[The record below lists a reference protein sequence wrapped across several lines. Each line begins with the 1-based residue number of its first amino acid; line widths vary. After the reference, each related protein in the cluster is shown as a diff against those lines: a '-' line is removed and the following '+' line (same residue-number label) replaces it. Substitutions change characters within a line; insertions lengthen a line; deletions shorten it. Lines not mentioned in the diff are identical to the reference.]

1 MSETSNHAPALLEG
15 SAPKRL
21 AAFSAPLVAA
31 NLLQYVYQFVD
42 MGVVGNV
49 VGESG
54 LVAVSNAS
62 TIVFIISSIA
72 IGLMSGCTVAV
83 GNRVG
88 ARDEQGQRSAFAASL
103 GVALLGAAAITVAG
117 CTLAHPV
124 FSLMGVPDTSFAQTV
139 AYLEVISLG
148 AAGLFLLNAA
158 CAFLRAQGDSL
169 GPLAI
174 MAFSAAGNVVL
185 DFALIAGAGLG
196 VVGAAVATVSAQGA
210 GAVFALW
217 LARRRY
223 ASARGI
229 IRSLADGRER
239 RVVLV
244 SARGVLQ
251 VGVPMAVQQAVINL
265 SYVFVTAWLNSYG
278 PTIAAASGVGLKIS
292 TIAGLPCWG
301 IGQAISAAVS
311 QSIGAQN
318 PKRAVTFAR
327 SGCLTSIAVTVGIQI
342 VVQLGAEW
350 LVSLFGES
358 SRELTEAA
366 VLYLRITCSING
378 LFYASMY
385 ALDSFALASG
395 APKLALANSLIDAFV
410 IRAGLA
416 WALSAFLGFG
426 FVGIYIAQAA
436 APAIPALI
444 GFVYLQAW
452 TRRNCISN
460 SSNK

>member
-1 MSETSNHAPALLEG
+1 MSTSTDHTPSLLEG

-49 VGESG
+49 VGETG

-88 ARDEQGQRSAFAASL
+88 ARDEQGQRRAFAASL
-103 GVALLGAAAITVAG
+103 GVALLGAAAITLAG
-117 CTLAHPV
+117 TVLAHPV
-124 FSLMGVPDTSFAQTV
+124 FSLMGVPVASLAQTV

-148 AAGLFLLNAA
+148 AVGLFLLNAA
-158 CAFLRAQGDSL
+158 CAFLRAQGDSV

-174 MAFSAAGNVVL
+174 MAFSAAANVIL
-185 DFALIAGAGLG
+185 DFILIAGVGLG
-196 VVGAAVATVSAQGA
+196 VVGAAIATVSAQGT

-223 ASARGI
+223 ASARGMLSSL
-229 IRSLADGRER
+229 RSTRER
-239 RVVLV
+239 KEAFA
-244 SARGVLQ
+244 SARAVLR
-251 VGVPMAVQQAVINL
+251 VGIPMAVQQAVINL

-278 PTIAAASGVGLKIS
+278 STIAAASGVGLKIS

-311 QSIGAQN
+311 QSIGAGM
-318 PKRAVTFAR
+318 PKRAVAFAR
-327 SGCLTSIAVTVGIQI
+327 SGCLMSIAVTVGIQI
-342 VVQLGAEW
+342 VVQLGAGW
-350 LVSLFGES
+350 FVSLFGES
-358 SRELTEAA
+358 SQELTEAA
-366 VLYLRITCSING
+366 VLYLRITCSVNG
-378 LFYASMY
+378 IFYASMY

-410 IRAGLA
+410 VRAGLA
-416 WALSAFLGFG
+416 WLLSAPLGLGFIG
-426 FVGIYIAQAA
+426 VYVAQAA
-436 APAIPALI
+436 APVLPAVI
-444 GFVYLQAW
+444 GFVYLQLW
-452 TRRNCISN
+452 TRRNLPR
-460 SSNK
+460 

>member
-1 MSETSNHAPALLEG
+1 MSESTDHAPSLLEG

-88 ARDEQGQRSAFAASL
+88 ARDEQGQRRAFVASL
-103 GVALLGAAAITVAG
+103 GVALLGVAAITLAG
-117 CTLAHPV
+117 TTLARPV
-124 FSLMGVPDTSFAQTV
+124 FLLMDVPDASLAQTT
-139 AYLEVISLG
+139 AYLEVVSLG
-148 AAGLFLLNAA
+148 AVGLFLLNAA
-158 CAFLRAQGDSL
+158 CAFLRAQGDSA

-174 MAFSAAGNVVL
+174 MAVSAVANVIL
-185 DFALIAGAGLG
+185 DLVLIAGVGLG

-210 GAVFALW
+210 GAIFALW

-223 ASARGI
+223 PSARDLL
-229 IRSLADGRER
+229 RSARDAQER
-239 RVVLV
+239 GEALTA
-244 SARGVLQ
+244 ARGVLC

-265 SYVFVTAWLNSYG
+265 SYVFVTAWLNFYG

-292 TIAGLPCWG
+292 TVAGLPCWG
-301 IGQAISAAVS
+301 IGQAVSASVS
-311 QSIGAQN
+311 QSIGAGM
-318 PKRAVTFAR
+318 PKRAVEFAR
-327 SGCLTSIAVTVGIQI
+327 SGLLVSIVVTVSIQIAVQF
-342 VVQLGAEW
+342 GAEW

-358 SRELTEAA
+358 GKDLTEAA
-366 VLYLRITCSING
+366 VLYLRITCSVNG
-378 LFYASMY
+378 IFYASMY

-395 APKLALANSLIDAFV
+395 APKLALANSLIDALV
-410 IRAGLA
+410 MRAGLA
-416 WALSAFLGFG
+416 WLLSVPLGCG
-426 FVGIYIAQAA
+426 FIGIYAAQAA
-436 APAIPALI
+436 ASVLPAII
-444 GFVYLQAW
+444 GFAYLRLW
-452 TRRNCISN
+452 SKRNLPE
-460 SSNK
+460 

>member
-1 MSETSNHAPALLEG
+1 MSQSTDHAPSLLEG

-21 AAFSAPLVAA
+21 AAFSAPLIAA

-49 VGESG
+49 VGETG
-54 LVAVSNAS
+54 LVAISNAS
-62 TIVFIISSIA
+62 AIVFIISSIA

-88 ARDEQGQRSAFAASL
+88 ARDEAGQRRAFTASL
-103 GVALLGAAAITVAG
+103 GVALLGAAATTLAG
-117 CTLAHPV
+117 TALAHPV
-124 FSLMGVPDTSFAQTV
+124 FSLMGVPGASLDQTA

-148 AAGLFLLNAA
+148 AVGLFLLNAA
-158 CAFLRAQGDSL
+158 CAFLRAQGDSV

-174 MAFSAAGNVVL
+174 MAFSAVANVAL
-185 DFALIAGAGLG
+185 DLVLIAGAGLD
-196 VVGAAVATVSAQGA
+196 VVGAAVATVAAQGA

-223 ASARGI
+223 SSARSLL
-229 IRSLADGRER
+229 RSMRDVRER
-239 RVVLV
+239 EKALAAGQDVLRVG
-244 SARGVLQ
+244 A
-251 VGVPMAVQQAVINL
+251 PMAVQQAVINL

-301 IGQAISAAVS
+301 IGQAVSAAVS
-311 QSIGAQN
+311 QSIGARM

-327 SGCLTSIAVTVGIQI
+327 SGCLMAVAVTVCIQI
-342 VVQLGAEW
+342 VIQLSAEW
-350 LVSLFGES
+350 LVSFFGES

-366 VLYLRITCSING
+366 VLYLRITCSVNG
-378 LFYASMY
+378 VFYAAMY

-395 APKLALANSLIDAFV
+395 APKLALANSLIDAFAV
-410 IRAGLA
+410 RAGLA
-416 WALSAFLGFG
+416 WLLSVPLDFG
-426 FVGIYIAQAA
+426 FIGVYAAQAA
-436 APAIPALI
+436 APVLPALI
-444 GFVYLQAW
+444 GFVYLRLW
-452 TRRNCISN
+452 TRRNLTT
-460 SSNK
+460 

>member
-1 MSETSNHAPALLEG
+1 MSASADHTSSLLEG

-42 MGVVGNV
+42 MGVVGNI
-49 VGESG
+49 VGETG
-54 LVAVSNAS
+54 LVAISNAS
-62 TIVFIISSIA
+62 AIVFIISSIA

-88 ARDEQGQRSAFAASL
+88 ARDEQGQRHAFAASI
-103 GVALLGAAAITVAG
+103 GVALLGAAATTLAG
-117 CTLAHPV
+117 TALAHPI
-124 FSLMGVPDTSFAQTV
+124 FSLMGVPDASLVQTA

-148 AAGLFLLNAA
+148 AVGLFLLNAA

-174 MAFSAAGNVVL
+174 MAFSAVANVIL

-196 VVGAAVATVSAQGA
+196 VVGAAIATVAAQGA

-223 ASARGI
+223 ASARSVL
-229 IRSLADGRER
+229 RSMREARER
-239 RVVLV
+239 GKAIAAARDVLRVG
-244 SARGVLQ
+244 A
-251 VGVPMAVQQAVINL
+251 PMAAQQAVINL
-265 SYVFVTAWLNSYG
+265 SYVLVTAWLNSYG

-301 IGQAISAAVS
+301 VGQAVSAAVS
-311 QSIGAQN
+311 QSIGAGM
-318 PKRAVTFAR
+318 PERAVAFAK
-327 SGCLTSIAVTVGIQI
+327 SGCLMAIAVTVCIQI
-342 VVQLGAEW
+342 VVQLGPEW

-358 SRELTEAA
+358 SRELIDAA
-366 VLYLRITCSING
+366 VLYLRITCSVNG
-378 LFYASMY
+378 IFYASMY

-395 APKLALANSLIDAFV
+395 APKLALANSLIDAFAM
-410 IRAGLA
+410 RAGLA
-416 WALSAFLGFG
+416 WILSAPLGCG
-426 FVGIYIAQAA
+426 FIGIYAAQAA
-436 APAIPALI
+436 APVLPAVV
-444 GFVYLQAW
+444 GFVYLQLWA
-452 TRRNCISN
+452 RRNLSR
-460 SSNK
+460 

>member
-1 MSETSNHAPALLEG
+1 MSESTDHAPSLLEG

-88 ARDEQGQRSAFAASL
+88 ARDEQGQRRAFVASL
-103 GVALLGAAAITVAG
+103 GVALLGVAAITLAG
-117 CTLAHPV
+117 TTLARPV
-124 FSLMGVPDTSFAQTV
+124 FLLMDVPDASLAQTT
-139 AYLEVISLG
+139 AYLEVVSLG
-148 AAGLFLLNAA
+148 AVGLFLLNAA
-158 CAFLRAQGDSL
+158 CAFLRAQGDSA

-174 MAFSAAGNVVL
+174 MAVSAVANVIL
-185 DFALIAGAGLG
+185 DLVLIAGVGLG

-210 GAVFALW
+210 GAIFALW

-223 ASARGI
+223 PSARDLL
-229 IRSLADGRER
+229 RSARDAQER
-239 RVVLV
+239 GEALTA
-244 SARGVLQ
+244 ARGVLC

-265 SYVFVTAWLNSYG
+265 SYVFVTAWLNFYG

-292 TIAGLPCWG
+292 TVAGLPCWG
-301 IGQAISAAVS
+301 IGQAVSASVS
-311 QSIGAQN
+311 QSIGAGM
-318 PKRAVTFAR
+318 PKRAVEFAR
-327 SGCLTSIAVTVGIQI
+327 SGLLVSIVVTVGIQI
-342 VVQLGAEW
+342 VVQFGAEG

-358 SRELTEAA
+358 SRELTQAA
-366 VLYLRITCSING
+366 VLIV
-378 LFYASMY
+378 
-385 ALDSFALASG
+385 
-395 APKLALANSLIDAFV
+395 V
-410 IRAGLA
+410 IR
-416 WALSAFLGFG
+416 
-426 FVGIYIAQAA
+426 
-436 APAIPALI
+436 
-444 GFVYLQAW
+444 
-452 TRRNCISN
+452 
-460 SSNK
+460 

>member
-1 MSETSNHAPALLEG
+1 MSESTDHAPFLLEG

-83 GNRVG
+83 GNRAG
-88 ARDEQGQRSAFAASL
+88 ARDEQGQRCAFVASL
-103 GVALLGAAAITVAG
+103 GVALLGAAAITLTG
-117 CTLAHPV
+117 TTLARPI
-124 FSLMGVPDTSFAQTV
+124 FSLMDVPDASLAQTI
-139 AYLEVISLG
+139 AYLEVVSLG
-148 AAGLFLLNAA
+148 VVGLFLLNAA
-158 CAFLRAQGDSL
+158 CAFLRAQGDSA

-174 MAFSAAGNVVL
+174 MTVSAVANVVL
-185 DFALIAGAGLG
+185 DLVLIAGAGLG

-223 ASARGI
+223 PSARGLL
-229 IRSLADGRER
+229 RFVRDVQER
-239 RVVLV
+239 AEVLTA
-244 SARGVLQ
+244 ARGVLR
-251 VGVPMAVQQAVINL
+251 VGAPVAVQQAVINL
-265 SYVFVTAWLNSYG
+265 SYVFVTAWLNFYG

-292 TIAGLPCWG
+292 TVAGLPCWG
-301 IGQAISAAVS
+301 IGQAVSASVS
-311 QSIGAQN
+311 QSIGAGM
-318 PKRAVTFAR
+318 PKRAVEFAR
-327 SGCLTSIAVTVGIQI
+327 SGLLMSIVVTVGIQI
-342 VVQLGAEW
+342 VVQFGAEG

-358 SRELTEAA
+358 SRELTQAA
-366 VLYLRITCSING
+366 VLFLRITCSVNG
-378 LFYASMY
+378 IFYASMY

-395 APKLALANSLIDAFV
+395 APKLALANSLIDAF
-410 IRAGLA
+410 IMRMGLA
-416 WALSAFLGFG
+416 WLLSAPLGCG
-426 FVGIYIAQAA
+426 FIGIYTAQAA
-436 APAIPALI
+436 APVLPAII
-444 GFVYLQAW
+444 GFAYLRLW
-452 TRRNCISN
+452 TRRNSPVHQ
-460 SSNK
+460 

>member
-1 MSETSNHAPALLEG
+1 MSESTDHAPSLLEG

-83 GNRVG
+83 GNRAG
-88 ARDEQGQRSAFAASL
+88 ARDEQGQRRAFVASL
-103 GVALLGAAAITVAG
+103 GVALLGAAAITLTG
-117 CTLAHPV
+117 TTLARPI
-124 FSLMGVPDTSFAQTV
+124 FSLMDVPDASLAQTI
-139 AYLEVISLG
+139 AYLEVVSLG
-148 AAGLFLLNAA
+148 VVGLFLLNAA
-158 CAFLRAQGDSL
+158 CAFLRAQGDSA

-174 MAFSAAGNVVL
+174 MTVSAVANVVL
-185 DFALIAGAGLG
+185 DLVLIAGAGLG
-196 VVGAAVATVSAQGA
+196 VVGAAVATVSAQGS

-223 ASARGI
+223 PSARGLL
-229 IRSLADGRER
+229 RFVRDVQER
-239 RVVLV
+239 AEVLTA
-244 SARGVLQ
+244 ARGVLH
-251 VGVPMAVQQAVINL
+251 VGAPVAVQQAVINL
-265 SYVFVTAWLNSYG
+265 SYVFVTAWLNLYG

-292 TIAGLPCWG
+292 TVAGLPCWG
-301 IGQAISAAVS
+301 IGQAVSASVS
-311 QSIGAQN
+311 QSIGAGM
-318 PKRAVTFAR
+318 PKRAVEFAR
-327 SGCLTSIAVTVGIQI
+327 SGLLMSIVVTVGIQI
-342 VVQLGAEW
+342 VVQFGAEG

-358 SRELTEAA
+358 SREFTQAA
-366 VLYLRITCSING
+366 VLYLRITCSVNG
-378 LFYASMY
+378 IFYASMY

-410 IRAGLA
+410 MRMGLA
-416 WALSAFLGFG
+416 WLLSAPLGCG
-426 FVGIYIAQAA
+426 FIGIYAAQAA
-436 APAIPALI
+436 APVLPAII
-444 GFVYLQAW
+444 GFAYLRLWA
-452 TRRNCISN
+452 RRNSPAHQ
-460 SSNK
+460 

>member
-1 MSETSNHAPALLEG
+1 MSASADHTSSLLEG

-21 AAFSAPLVAA
+21 AAFSAPLIAA

-49 VGESG
+49 VGEAG

-62 TIVFIISSIA
+62 AIVFIISSIA

-88 ARDEQGQRSAFAASL
+88 ARDEQGQRHAFAASI
-103 GVALLGAAAITVAG
+103 GVALLGAAATTLAG
-117 CTLAHPV
+117 TALAHPI
-124 FSLMGVPDTSFAQTV
+124 FSLMGVPDASLVQTA

-148 AAGLFLLNAA
+148 AVGLFLLNAA

-174 MAFSAAGNVVL
+174 MAFSAVANVIL

-196 VVGAAVATVSAQGA
+196 VVGAAIATVAAQGA

-223 ASARGI
+223 ASARSVL
-229 IRSLADGRER
+229 RSMREARER
-239 RVVLV
+239 GKAIAAARDVLRVG
-244 SARGVLQ
+244 A
-251 VGVPMAVQQAVINL
+251 PMAAQQAVINL
-265 SYVFVTAWLNSYG
+265 SYVLVTAWLNSYG

-301 IGQAISAAVS
+301 VGQAVSAAVS
-311 QSIGAQN
+311 QSIGAGM
-318 PKRAVTFAR
+318 PERAVAFAK
-327 SGCLTSIAVTVGIQI
+327 SGCLMAIAVTVCIQI
-342 VVQLGAEW
+342 VVQLGPEW

-358 SRELTEAA
+358 SRELIDAA
-366 VLYLRITCSING
+366 VLYLRITCSVNG
-378 LFYASMY
+378 IFYASMY

-395 APKLALANSLIDAFV
+395 APKLALANSLIDAFAM
-410 IRAGLA
+410 RAGLA
-416 WALSAFLGFG
+416 WILSAPLGCG
-426 FVGIYIAQAA
+426 FIGIYAAQAA
-436 APAIPALI
+436 APVLPAVV
-444 GFVYLQAW
+444 GFVYLQLWA
-452 TRRNCISN
+452 RRNLSR
-460 SSNK
+460 

>member
-1 MSETSNHAPALLEG
+1 MSESTDRAPFLLEG

-83 GNRVG
+83 GNRAG
-88 ARDEQGQRSAFAASL
+88 ARDEQGQRRAFVASL
-103 GVALLGAAAITVAG
+103 GVALLGAAAVTLTG
-117 CTLAHPV
+117 TTLARPI
-124 FSLMGVPDTSFAQTV
+124 FSLMDVPDASLAQTI
-139 AYLEVISLG
+139 AYLEVVSLG
-148 AAGLFLLNAA
+148 VVGLFLLNAA
-158 CAFLRAQGDSL
+158 CAFLRAQGDSA

-174 MAFSAAGNVVL
+174 MTVSAIANVVL
-185 DFALIAGAGLG
+185 DLVLIAGAGLG

-223 ASARGI
+223 PSARGLL
-229 IRSLADGRER
+229 RFVRDVQER
-239 RVVLV
+239 AEVLTA
-244 SARGVLQ
+244 ARGVLR
-251 VGVPMAVQQAVINL
+251 VGAPVAVQQAVINL
-265 SYVFVTAWLNSYG
+265 SYVFVTAWLNFYG

-292 TIAGLPCWG
+292 TVAGLPCWG
-301 IGQAISAAVS
+301 IGQAVSASVS
-311 QSIGAQN
+311 QSIGAGM
-318 PKRAVTFAR
+318 PKRAVEFAR
-327 SGCLTSIAVTVGIQI
+327 SGLLVSIVVTVGIQI
-342 VVQLGAEW
+342 VVQFGAEW

-358 SRELTEAA
+358 GKDLTEAA
-366 VLYLRITCSING
+366 VLYLRITCSVNG
-378 LFYASMY
+378 IFYASMY

-410 IRAGLA
+410 MRMGLA
-416 WALSAFLGFG
+416 WLLSAPLGCG
-426 FVGIYIAQAA
+426 FIGIYAAQAA
-436 APAIPALI
+436 APVLPAII
-444 GFVYLQAW
+444 GFAYLRLWA
-452 TRRNCISN
+452 RRNSPAHQ
-460 SSNK
+460 

>member
-1 MSETSNHAPALLEG
+1 MSHTTEHAPSLLEG

-21 AAFSAPLVAA
+21 ATFSAPLVAA

-62 TIVFIISSIA
+62 AIVFIISSIA

-88 ARDEQGQRSAFAASL
+88 ARDEQGQRHAFAASI
-103 GVALLGAAAITVAG
+103 GVALLGAAATTLTGTV
-117 CTLAHPV
+117 LAHPI
-124 FSLMGVPDTSFAQTV
+124 FSLMGVPEASLAQTA

-148 AAGLFLLNAA
+148 AIGLFLLNAA

-174 MAFSAAGNVVL
+174 MAFSAATNVAL
-185 DFALIAGAGLG
+185 DLILIAGAGLG
-196 VVGAAVATVSAQGA
+196 VVGAAVATVAAQGA

-223 ASARGI
+223 ASARSLL
-229 IRSLADGRER
+229 RSARDGRER
-239 RVVLV
+239 GKAIAAARDVL
-244 SARGVLQ
+244 R

-301 IGQAISAAVS
+301 IGQAVSAAVS
-311 QSIGAQN
+311 QSIGAGM
-318 PKRAVTFAR
+318 PKRAVAFAR
-327 SGCLTSIAVTVGIQI
+327 SGCLMAVAVTVCIQ
-342 VVQLGAEW
+342 VAVQLGAKW

-358 SRELTEAA
+358 SQELTEAA
-366 VLYLRITCSING
+366 VLYLRITCSVNG
-378 LFYASMY
+378 VFYAAMY

-395 APKLALANSLIDAFV
+395 APRLALANSLIDAFAV
-410 IRAGLA
+410 RAGLA
-416 WALSAFLGFG
+416 WLLSAPLGFG
-426 FVGIYIAQAA
+426 FIGIYAAQAA
-436 APAIPALI
+436 APVLPALV
-444 GFVYLQAW
+444 GFVYLRLWA
-452 TRRNCISN
+452 RRNLTT
-460 SSNK
+460 

>member
-1 MSETSNHAPALLEG
+1 MSVSTDHTSSLLEG

-21 AAFSAPLVAA
+21 AAFSAPLIAA

-49 VGESG
+49 VGEAG

-88 ARDEQGQRSAFAASL
+88 ARDEQGQRRAFAASL
-103 GVALLGAAAITVAG
+103 GVALLGAAATTLAGTV
-117 CTLAHPV
+117 LAHPV
-124 FSLMGVPDTSFAQTV
+124 FSLMGVPDASLAQTV

-148 AAGLFLLNAA
+148 AVGLFLLNAA
-158 CAFLRAQGDSL
+158 CAFLRAQGDSV

-174 MAFSAAGNVVL
+174 MAFSAVSNVVL
-185 DFALIAGAGLG
+185 DIVLIACVGLG
-196 VVGAAVATVSAQGA
+196 VVGAAVATVSAQGV

-223 ASARGI
+223 TSARSVL
-229 IRSLADGRER
+229 RSMRDARER
-239 RVVLV
+239 EKALT
-244 SARGVLQ
+244 AAQGVLH

-265 SYVFVTAWLNSYG
+265 SYVLVTAWLNSYG

-301 IGQAISAAVS
+301 IGQAISASVS
-311 QSIGAQN
+311 QSIGAGMS
-318 PKRAVTFAR
+318 KRAVAFAR
-327 SGCLTSIAVTVGIQI
+327 SGCLMSIAVTVGIQI

-350 LVSLFGES
+350 FVSLFGEPS
-358 SRELTEAA
+358 QELTEAA

-378 LFYASMY
+378 IFYASMY

-395 APKLALANSLIDAFV
+395 APKLALVNSLIDAFAM
-410 IRAGLA
+410 RAGLA
-416 WALSAFLGFG
+416 WLLSAPLGLG
-426 FVGIYIAQAA
+426 FVGIYAAQAA
-436 APAIPALI
+436 APVVPAIV
-444 GFVYLQAW
+444 GFAYLQLWAKKNL
-452 TRRNCISN
+452 RRQQALR
-460 SSNK
+460 

>member
-1 MSETSNHAPALLEG
+1 MSESTDHAPFLLEG

-83 GNRVG
+83 GNRAG
-88 ARDEQGQRSAFAASL
+88 ARDEQGQRRAFVASL
-103 GVALLGAAAITVAG
+103 GVALLGAAAITLTG
-117 CTLAHPV
+117 TTLARPI
-124 FSLMGVPDTSFAQTV
+124 FSLMDVPDASLAQTI
-139 AYLEVISLG
+139 AYLEVVSLG
-148 AAGLFLLNAA
+148 VVGLFLLNAA
-158 CAFLRAQGDSL
+158 CAFLRAQGDSA

-174 MAFSAAGNVVL
+174 MTVSAVANVVL
-185 DFALIAGAGLG
+185 DLVLIAGAGLG

-223 ASARGI
+223 PSARGLL
-229 IRSLADGRER
+229 RFVRDVQER
-239 RVVLV
+239 AEVLTA
-244 SARGVLQ
+244 ARGVLR
-251 VGVPMAVQQAVINL
+251 VGAPVAVQQAVINL
-265 SYVFVTAWLNSYG
+265 SYVFVTAWLNFYG

-301 IGQAISAAVS
+301 IGQAVSASVS
-311 QSIGAQN
+311 QSIGAGM
-318 PKRAVTFAR
+318 PKRAVEFAR
-327 SGCLTSIAVTVGIQI
+327 SGLLMSIVVTVGIQI
-342 VVQLGAEW
+342 VVQFGAEG

-358 SRELTEAA
+358 SREFTQAA
-366 VLYLRITCSING
+366 VLYLRITCSVNG
-378 LFYASMY
+378 IFYASMY

-395 APKLALANSLIDAFV
+395 APKLALANSLIDAF
-410 IRAGLA
+410 IMRMGLA
-416 WALSAFLGFG
+416 WLLSAPLGCG
-426 FVGIYIAQAA
+426 FVGIYAAQAA
-436 APAIPALI
+436 APVLPALI
-444 GFVYLQAW
+444 GFAYLRLWA
-452 TRRNCISN
+452 RRN
-460 SSNK
+460 SSVQRLP

>member
-1 MSETSNHAPALLEG
+1 MSESTSHAPSLLEG

-21 AAFSAPLVAA
+21 AAFAAPLVAA

-49 VGESG
+49 VGEAG

-62 TIVFIISSIA
+62 TIVFIVSSIA

-88 ARDEQGQRSAFAASL
+88 ARDEQGQRRAFAASL
-103 GVALLGAAAITVAG
+103 GVALLGSAATAAAG
-117 CTLAHPV
+117 CALAHPI
-124 FSLMGVPDTSFAQTV
+124 FSLMGVPDASLGQT
-139 AYLEVISLG
+139 AAFLEVISLG
-148 AAGLFLLNAA
+148 AVGLFLLNAA

-174 MAFSAAGNVVL
+174 MAFSAAGNVIL
-185 DFALIAGAGLG
+185 DFALIAGVGLG
-196 VVGAAVATVSAQGA
+196 VVGAAVATVAAQGA

-217 LARRRY
+217 LSRRRY
-223 ASARGI
+223 
-229 IRSLADGRER
+229 
-239 RVVLV
+239 V
-244 SARGVLQ
+244 SARGLLRSVRDGRARGEVLASARTVLR
-251 VGVPMAVQQAVINL
+251 VGLPMAVQQAVINL
-265 SYVFVTAWLNSYG
+265 SYVFVTAWLNAYG

-292 TIAGLPCWG
+292 TLAGLPCWG
-301 IGQAISAAVS
+301 IGQAISAAAS
-311 QSIGAQN
+311 QGIGAGN
-318 PKRAVTFAR
+318 PKRAVEFAR
-327 SGCLTSIAVTVGIQI
+327 SGCLMSIAVTVGIQVI
-342 VVQLGAEW
+342 VQLSAGW

-358 SRELTEAA
+358 SQELADAA
-366 VLYLRITCSING
+366 VLYLRITCSVNG

-395 APKLALANSLIDAFV
+395 APKLALVNSLIDAFA

-416 WALSAFLGFG
+416 WVLSAPLGMG

-436 APAIPALI
+436 APVIPAI
-444 GFVYLQAW
+444 VGFAYLQIWA
-452 TRRNCISN
+452 RRNQSE
-460 SSNK
+460 

>member
-1 MSETSNHAPALLEG
+1 MSESTDHAPSLLEG

-88 ARDEQGQRSAFAASL
+88 ARDEQGQRRAFVASL
-103 GVALLGAAAITVAG
+103 GVALLGVAAITLAG
-117 CTLAHPV
+117 TTLARPV
-124 FSLMGVPDTSFAQTV
+124 FLLMDVPDASLAQTT
-139 AYLEVISLG
+139 AYLEVVSLG
-148 AAGLFLLNAA
+148 AVGLFLLNAA
-158 CAFLRAQGDSL
+158 CAFLRAQGDAA

-174 MAFSAAGNVVL
+174 MAVSAVANVIL
-185 DFALIAGAGLG
+185 DLVLIAGVGLG

-210 GAVFALW
+210 GAIFALW

-223 ASARGI
+223 PSARDLL
-229 IRSLADGRER
+229 RSARDAQER
-239 RVVLV
+239 GEALTA
-244 SARGVLQ
+244 ARGVLC

-265 SYVFVTAWLNSYG
+265 SYVFVTAWLNFYG

-292 TIAGLPCWG
+292 TVAGLPCWG
-301 IGQAISAAVS
+301 IGQAVSASVS
-311 QSIGAQN
+311 QSIGAGM
-318 PKRAVTFAR
+318 PKRAVEFAR
-327 SGCLTSIAVTVGIQI
+327 SGLLVSIVVTVGIQI
-342 VVQLGAEW
+342 AVQFGAEW

-358 SRELTEAA
+358 GKDLTEAA
-366 VLYLRITCSING
+366 VLYLRITCSVNG
-378 LFYASMY
+378 IFYASMY

-395 APKLALANSLIDAFV
+395 APKLALANSLIDALV
-410 IRAGLA
+410 MRAGLA
-416 WALSAFLGFG
+416 WLLSVPLGCG
-426 FVGIYIAQAA
+426 FIGIYAAQAA
-436 APAIPALI
+436 APVLPAII
-444 GFVYLQAW
+444 GFAYLRLW
-452 TRRNCISN
+452 SKRNLPE
-460 SSNK
+460 